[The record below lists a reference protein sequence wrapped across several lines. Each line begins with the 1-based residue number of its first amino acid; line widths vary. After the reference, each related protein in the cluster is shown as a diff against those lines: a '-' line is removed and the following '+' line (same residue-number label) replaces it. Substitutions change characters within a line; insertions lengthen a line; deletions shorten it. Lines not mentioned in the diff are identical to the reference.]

1 MTKRALITG
10 ITGQDGSFL
19 AEFLL
24 KQGYEVH
31 GIVRHVALEDPVHRL
46 WRIHHIL
53 DQLHL
58 HSASLESY
66 PSLFRVVQ
74 QVEPVECYHLAAQSY
89 VGYSFEDEFSTVNT
103 NLNGTHFILS
113 TLKERSPHCLSL
125 IHI

>member
-1 MTKRALITG
+1 MTPKKALITG

-89 VGYSFEDEFSTVNT
+89 VDTLSRMNFPPSTPT
-103 NLNGTHFILS
+103 SMGHTLS
-113 TLKERSPHCLSL
+113 YPP
-125 IHI
+125 